1 MKAKMR
7 FKGRLKRLVLS
18 GRKTQTRRL
27 SGVYRVGA
35 RYRLNHE
42 YDILILSKRREKL
55 GDISPSDVRAEG
67 FRSLE
72 EFVKAWKSIYGWW
85 DPNRFVW
92 VYEFRLVP
100 KGKG

>member
-1 MKAKMR
+1 M
-7 FKGRLKRLVLS
+7 KRLVLS

-42 YDILILSKRREKL
+42 YDILILSKRRERL

-92 VYEFRLVP
+92 VYEFRLVQ
-100 KGKG
+100 KGERIDGNTLPLK